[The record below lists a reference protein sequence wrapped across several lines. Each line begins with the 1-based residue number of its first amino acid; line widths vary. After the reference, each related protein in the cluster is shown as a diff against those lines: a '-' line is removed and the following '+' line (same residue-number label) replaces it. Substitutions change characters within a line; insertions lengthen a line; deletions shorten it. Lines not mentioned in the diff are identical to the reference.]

1 MDVDTLSTPS
11 RQLKELLG
19 RALLDDELRARLLA
33 DPGAVARELDLAPAE
48 ARALTRLDHAAFEQR
63 AARLRQV

>member
-1 MDVDTLSTPS
+1 M
-11 RQLKELLG
+11 KELLA
-19 RALLDDELRARLLA
+19 RALLDDELRARLFA

-48 ARALTRLDHAAFEQR
+48 ARALTRLDHIAFEQR

>member
-1 MDVDTLSTPS
+1 MDVDTPPTPS

-33 DPGAVARELDLAPAE
+33 DPAAIARELNLAPAE
-48 ARALTRLDHAAFEQR
+48 ARALARLDRAAFEQR